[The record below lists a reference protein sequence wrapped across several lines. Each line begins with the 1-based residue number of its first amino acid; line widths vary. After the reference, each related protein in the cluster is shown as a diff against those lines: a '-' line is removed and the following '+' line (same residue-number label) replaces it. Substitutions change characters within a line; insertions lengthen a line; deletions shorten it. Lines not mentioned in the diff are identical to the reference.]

1 MFVERGACLH
11 SVASRMRASA
21 AHATGQLT
29 KVGRGLDELP
39 RGPQLVRPSKTRINS
54 SNRYIGGGGNSVT
67 PAKRVRRRRSVF
79 AGDVGRRRCCR
90 RTRTPRLKVSFMNF
104 AATSSAPL

>member
-39 RGPQLVRPSKTRINS
+39 RGPQLVRPAKT
-54 SNRYIGGGGNSVT
+54 
-67 PAKRVRRRRSVF
+67 
-79 AGDVGRRRCCR
+79 
-90 RTRTPRLKVSFMNF
+90 
-104 AATSSAPL
+104 

>member
-29 KVGRGLDELP
+29 KVGRGLDEL
-39 RGPQLVRPSKTRINS
+39 LVALSSSVPVRLEFRSKT
-54 SNRYIGGGGNSVT
+54 
-67 PAKRVRRRRSVF
+67 
-79 AGDVGRRRCCR
+79 
-90 RTRTPRLKVSFMNF
+90 
-104 AATSSAPL
+104 